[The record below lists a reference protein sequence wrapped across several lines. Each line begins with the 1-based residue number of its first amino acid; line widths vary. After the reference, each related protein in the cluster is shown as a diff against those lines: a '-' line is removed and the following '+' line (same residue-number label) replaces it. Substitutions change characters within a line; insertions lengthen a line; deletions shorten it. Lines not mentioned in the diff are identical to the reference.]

1 MGILFPE
8 HAHDF
13 VSRDKQYGGISVL
26 EFITAGKNL
35 KTQANIYDKF
45 VYVYCQLNK
54 NNWFSYFDWYMHIGH
69 TLNLFFR

>member
-1 MGILFPE
+1 MRDDGHLDHVGILFPE

-45 VYVYCQLNK
+45 FLR
-54 NNWFSYFDWYMHIGH
+54 
-69 TLNLFFR
+69 TLPVK

>member
-8 HAHDF
+8 HAHGF

-45 VYVYCQLNK
+45 FLR
-54 NNWFSYFDWYMHIGH
+54 
-69 TLNLFFR
+69 TLPVK